1 MDGNDRGGGEKFGLE
16 TGPSVPSDDTLEI
29 LKESQVSHPRENL

>member
-1 MDGNDRGGGEKFGLE
+1 MNGNDRGGGRNLAWE

-29 LKESQVSHPRENL
+29 LKESQVSHPGENL

>member
-1 MDGNDRGGGEKFGLE
+1 MEMTEEEGRNLAWE

-29 LKESQVSHPRENL
+29 LKES

>member
-1 MDGNDRGGGEKFGLE
+1 MEMTGEEGRKLAWE
-16 TGPSVPSDDTLEI
+16 IGPSVSTDDTLEI